1 MDLQIDVELLK
12 KYDKPAPRYTSYPPA
27 PFFSTSFS
35 IEQYYCE
42 IEENNALRADED
54 LSIYFHIPFC
64 DTLCYFCGCNMIVSR
79 DQERMRVYLDYVKK
93 EVGIVKSML
102 GHNRRVVQMHWGGGS
117 PSNLSPDNI
126 KYLGDF
132 TRDSFNFVSEAEI
145 GIEVDPR
152 NLTYEHMKA
161 ISDVGFNRISIGVQ
175 DFNETIQKLVNRV
188 QSEVITKQVI
198 DWSRDFGFKSINID
212 LIYGLPLQTADEF
225 ENTLDKI
232 IELSPDR
239 IAVFNFA
246 YVPWIKPHQKLIKK
260 ELLPAP
266 EEKIKIL
273 SATIRKLIDA
283 GYVYIGMDHFSKPD
297 DELAI
302 AQRGKTL
309 YRNFQ
314 GYSTHANADLY
325 AFGITA
331 ISQLEN
337 VYAQN
342 QKRIKD
348 YYECLDNNKIP
359 LYAGYKLTEDDIIRR
374 EVIMKLMCEMQI
386 DISYIEKKFNII
398 FKEYFADSIAK
409 LDPLIGDG
417 LLNIREEK
425 IIVSFMGRL
434 LIRNIAMC
442 FDAHTERLKS
452 NKLLFSR
459 SV

>member
-1 MDLQIDVELLK
+1 MDLRIDIELLR

-27 PFFSTSFS
+27 PFFSTTFTIDKYYNA
-35 IEQYYCE
+35 IER
-42 IEENNALRADED
+42 NNICQANED

-79 DQERMRVYLDYVKK
+79 DQERMRRYLDYVKK
-93 EVGIVKSML
+93 EVEIVRSML
-102 GHNRRVVQMHWGGGS
+102 GQNRRVIQMHWGGGS

-126 KYLGDF
+126 KYLGEYIKDK
-132 TRDSFNFVSEAEI
+132 FNFSNEAEI

-161 ISDVGFNRISIGVQ
+161 IRDVGFNRISIGVQ
-175 DFNETIQKLVNRV
+175 DFNETIQRLVNRI

-198 DWSRDFGFKSINID
+198 DWSRSLNFKSINID
-212 LIYGLPLQTADEF
+212 LIYGLPLQTVEEF
-225 ENTLDKI
+225 SITLDKI

-246 YVPWIKPHQKLIKK
+246 YVPWIKHHQRLIKE

-273 SATIRKLIDA
+273 STTIRKLIDA

-297 DELAI
+297 DELALS
-302 AQRGKTL
+302 QKEKTL

-314 GYSTHANADLY
+314 GYSTHANANLY

-331 ISQLEN
+331 ISQLKN

-342 QKRIKD
+342 KKKIKE
-348 YYECLDNNKIP
+348 YYECLNNNQIP
-359 LYAGYKLTEDDIIRR
+359 LYAGYELTEDDIIRR
-374 EVIMKLMCEMQI
+374 EVIMKLMCEMQL
-386 DISYIEKKFNII
+386 DISYIEKKFNIE
-398 FKEYFADSIAK
+398 FREYFVDAIGK
-409 LDPLIGDG
+409 LGPLVEDG
-417 LLNIREEK
+417 LLTIGREK
-425 IIVSFMGRL
+425 IDVSFMGRL

-452 NKLLFSR
+452 NKPLFSR